1 MEKKKREH
9 WHPPFYASYKIDFRK
24 YADVLDISTGYLLE
38 KSSQLDI
45 LVTKKK
51 PGAIIDNGIG
61 LSYRAHNII
70 EYKSPD
76 DLLDRYA
83 LLQVVGYACLYIRM
97 EHVQTE
103 DVLLSLVGYHYP
115 KTVIAQLAKL
125 GYRLTEVETGI
136 YLLRHGILPD
146 VQIVLLHQIDPQKYP
161 WLSLIRK
168 RLPEERIDDV
178 LRKIE
183 ELEDPAHRELALTV
197 TDLILRRMKENRQK
211 EGVGKMNETRNLFKA
226 EFEAKDAKI
235 EQLEEQLKANDEAL
249 KTKEEALKSKDEALK
264 SKDEALKSSKTLI
277 EKLKA
282 EVVRLGGNV
291 AAL

>member
-1 MEKKKREH
+1 M
-9 WHPPFYASYKIDFRK
+9 
-24 YADVLDISTGYLLE
+24 
-38 KSSQLDI
+38 
-45 LVTKKK
+45 
-51 PGAIIDNGIG
+51 
-61 LSYRAHNII
+61 
-70 EYKSPD
+70 
-76 DLLDRYA
+76 
-83 LLQVVGYACLYIRM
+83 
-97 EHVQTE
+97 
-103 DVLLSLVGYHYP
+103 
-115 KTVIAQLAKL
+115 
-125 GYRLTEVETGI
+125 
-136 YLLRHGILPD
+136 
-146 VQIVLLHQIDPQKYP
+146 
-161 WLSLIRK
+161 
-168 RLPEERIDDV
+168 

-249 KTKEEALKSKDEALK
+249 K
-264 SKDEALKSSKTLI
+264 SSKTLI